1 MSDTGD
7 DKIRSARAGARQLIA
22 QAPKMFAGLV
32 ALCGVAYLAGSF
44 YTRAYFSEFGA
55 SWVLEEVPAAT
66 YYSQSWV
73 PLLLMLYIGYLA
85 TTNLARAENTHDPTT
100 HAGSNVSQVF
110 VRYGL
115 WSLLILLSVIPLWSV
130 LGYGVLAIG
139 CSILGIVLLLLLLSS
154 AVELVMV
161 PRSTTGLTLDRSLV
175 YLSFAVIAV
184 GLYVIP
190 TQLGIN
196 WARIDKLP
204 TSSLLPVYVHSEG
217 EREYRLLL
225 SIGERLYIFPVKF
238 EGSHP
243 PVHATVV
250 ADVSFT
256 RPVQ

>member
-7 DKIRSARAGARQLIA
+7 DKVQSARAGARKLIE
-22 QAPKMFAGLV
+22 QVPKAFAGLV

-66 YYSQSWV
+66 YFSQSWV
-73 PLLLMLYIGYLA
+73 PLLLMLYLGYLA
-85 TTNLARAENTHDPTT
+85 TTNLAMVGNEDDPTT
-100 HAGSNVSQVF
+100 KERGNTSSWI

-115 WSLLILLSVIPLWSV
+115 WALLALLALVPLCSVFGYVIP
-130 LGYGVLAIG
+130 AIG
-139 CSILGIVLLLLLLSS
+139 CSILAIMLLLLLMSS
-154 AVELVMV
+154 ALEMV
-161 PRSTTGLTLDRSLV
+161 LARWRATEVSFDLSKA
-175 YLSFAVIAV
+175 YLSFAVIAI

-190 TQLGIN
+190 TQLGTN
-196 WARIDKLP
+196 WARIDKQP
-204 TSSLLPVYVHSEG
+204 TSSLLRVYQRSEG

-225 SIGERLYIFPVKF
+225 SAGERLYIFPLQF
-238 EGSHP
+238 EGPYP

-256 RPVQ
+256 PLGQ

>member
-1 MSDTGD
+1 MSDIGD
-7 DKIRSARAGARQLIA
+7 DKIRSARAGARQLID
-22 QAPKMFAGLV
+22 QVPKAFAGLA

-66 YYSQSWV
+66 YFSQSWV

-85 TTNLARAENTHDPTT
+85 TTNLARAGNKHDPATDT
-100 HAGSNVSQVF
+100 GSHVSQGF

-115 WSLLILLSVIPLWSV
+115 WFLLALLGVIPLCSV
-130 LGYGVLAIG
+130 LGYGILAIG
-139 CSILGIVLLLLLLSS
+139 CSILGIVLLLLLLSA
-154 AVELVMV
+154 AVELAIV
-161 PRSTTGLTLDRSLV
+161 PRSTTGLTRDRSLA

-190 TQLGIN
+190 TQLGVN
-196 WARIDKLP
+196 WARVDKQT
-204 TSSLLPVYVHSEG
+204 TSSLLSVYVRSEG

-225 SIGERLYIFPVKF
+225 SIGERLYIFPLQF
-238 EGSHP
+238 EGPYP

-256 RPVQ
+256 PPER